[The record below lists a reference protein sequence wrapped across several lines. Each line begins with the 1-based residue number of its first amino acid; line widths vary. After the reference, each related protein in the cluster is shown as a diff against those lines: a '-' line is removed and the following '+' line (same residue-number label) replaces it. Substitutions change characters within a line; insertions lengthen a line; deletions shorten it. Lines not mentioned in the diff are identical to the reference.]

1 MIDLY
6 IDGQAVRTEEGK
18 TILAVARDAGIH
30 IPTLCYHDALS
41 PAGACRLCIVEV
53 HPEGETQSR
62 LTSSCNSLVKNGMKV
77 LTHSERVL
85 EAQRRGVE
93 RLLEKAGKSKVIQEI
108 ATDVGVERAPDT
120 FGEDSNCILCRL
132 CVRACR
138 EAIGADALKLI
149 PKRDKKEPHIQFL
162 PESCIGCAAC
172 FLLCPT
178 GFIKMEEI
186 DGQRIIWGTAFRMK
200 KCSRCGSFT
209 TTEAHWNYLEERAG
223 ASAEFNMA
231 KDMCPACRRDSIS
244 SELLDLRA
252 PCLKLCKSVL

>member
-53 HPEGETQSR
+53 HLEGEAQSR
-62 LTSSCNSLVKNGMKV
+62 LTSSCNSLVKDGMKV

-85 EAQRRGVE
+85 EARQRAVE
-93 RLLEKAGKSKVIQEI
+93 HLLKKAAKSKVIQEI
-108 ATDVGVERAPDT
+108 AMEVGVERAPDT

-149 PKRDKKEPHIQFL
+149 PKRDKKEPYIQFSA
-162 PESCIGCAAC
+162 ESCIGCAAC

-200 KCSRCGSFT
+200 KCSRCGVFT

-223 ASAEFNMA
+223 ASAQFNMA
-231 KDMCPACRRDSIS
+231 KDMCLACRRDSIS
-244 SELLDLRA
+244 SELLDLRQGSSS
-252 PCLKLCKSVL
+252 PLFETL